1 MQKYLLIIALL
12 YCSHPA
18 SAQTKFTYDAAGNRL
33 TRKSEGT
40 LVQLNV
46 KVYLQ
51 GAYRVAL
58 AAMGN
63 EMQNYFG
70 GNAGLLPKTDPYG
83 SGAVYNNIGNPA
95 GVAGAVV
102 DWVKV
107 EIRRASDPSVILQTK
122 SLLLK
127 TNGNVVDV
135 DGTVPKFFS
144 ESVPVHIIVKQR
156 NHLAVMSSILPA
168 FSAAG
173 VTHDFTTALA
183 KAFAVP
189 GDPPQLTNINGK
201 WAMTA
206 GDLNQ
211 DYGVDAT
218 DHAIGQF
225 AFSQGVF
232 GTYNPADS
240 NMDGIVDSI
249 DMSLLM
255 NAVGLGY
262 YSTLYNF
269 DPTL

>member
-1 MQKYLLIIALL
+1 MRKYLLIIALL
-12 YCSHPA
+12 YCSHAA

-51 GAYRVAL
+51 GAYKAAL
-58 AAMGN
+58 AGMSN
-63 EMQNYFG
+63 HLQNYFG
-70 GNAGLLPKTDPYG
+70 GNAGLLPKMDAYG

-107 EIRRASDPSVILQTK
+107 EIRKASDPSVILQTK

-127 TNGNVVDV
+127 TNGNVVDM

-144 ESVPVHIIVKQR
+144 ETVPVHIIVKHR
-156 NHLAVMSSILPA
+156 NHLAVMSSVVPA
-168 FSAAG
+168 FSAAT

-183 KAFAVP
+183 RAFAVA
-189 GDPPQLTNINGK
+189 GDPPQLTNISGK
-201 WAMTA
+201 WAMSA

-218 DHAIGQF
+218 DHSIGQF
-225 AFSQGVF
+225 AFGQGIF
-232 GTYNPADS
+232 GAYNPADI

-249 DMSLLM
+249 DTSIMM
-255 NAVGLGY
+255 NALGLGY
-262 YSTLYNF
+262 YSSLYNF
-269 DPTL
+269 DPLL

>member
-1 MQKYLLIIALL
+1 MLKHLFIIALL
-12 YCSHPA
+12 YCSHNA
-18 SAQTKFTYDAAGNRL
+18 IAQTKFTYDAAGSRL

-58 AAMGN
+58 SAMGN

-70 GNAGLLPKTDPYG
+70 GNNGLLPKTDPYG
-83 SGAVYNNIGNPA
+83 SGAVYNNIGNPV
-95 GVAGAVV
+95 GVAGPVV

-107 EIRRASDPSVILQTK
+107 EIRKASDPAIVLQTK

-144 ESVPVHIIVKQR
+144 ESVPVHIIVRHR
-156 NHLAVMSSILPA
+156 NHLAVMSSVLPA
-168 FSAAG
+168 FSAAT

-189 GDPPQLTNINGK
+189 GDPPQLTSINGK
-201 WAMTA
+201 WAMSA

-218 DHAIGQF
+218 DHSIGQF
-225 AFSQGVF
+225 AFGQGIF
-232 GTYNPADS
+232 GAYNSADI
-240 NMDGIVDSI
+240 NMDGAVDSI
-249 DMSLLM
+249 DVSMLM

-262 YSTLYNF
+262 YSSLYNF
-269 DPTL
+269 DPVL